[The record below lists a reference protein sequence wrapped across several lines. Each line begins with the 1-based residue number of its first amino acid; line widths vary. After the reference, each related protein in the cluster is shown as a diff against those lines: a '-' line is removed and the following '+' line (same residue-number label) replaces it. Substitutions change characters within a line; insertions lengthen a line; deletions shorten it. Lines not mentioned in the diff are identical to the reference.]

1 MKPKLEKTSFGS
13 ITVDGREYDH
23 DILIRLDGSI
33 EKRAKKLSKQ
43 VYGTSHT
50 LSLAEA
56 RHTYQAEAERL
67 IIGSGQYGLVTVS
80 PEAQQFFDE
89 QGLAV
94 ELAATPEALAA
105 WNQAVGAVIG
115 LFHVTC

>member
-13 ITVDGREYDH
+13 ITVDGQEYSH

-56 RHTYQAEAERL
+56 QHTYQAGAERL
-67 IIGSGQYGLVTVS
+67 IIGSGQYGLVSLS
-80 PEAQQFFDE
+80 PEAQGFFDE
-89 QGLAV
+89 KGVVV
-94 ELAATPEALAA
+94 EVAATPEALAA
-105 WNQAVGAVIG
+105 WNHAEGAMIG